1 MVTGE
6 GQLDATSWE
15 GKVVGGVSAYAAATG
30 VPVLVVAGRIHADL
44 AGRTDAVSLLER
56 FGVERAMSDTAAC
69 VEAVVAEVVT
79 EAAGR

>member
-1 MVTGE
+1 
-6 GQLDATSWE
+6 
-15 GKVVGGVSAYAAATG
+15 
-30 VPVLVVAGRIHADL
+30 
-44 AGRTDAVSLLER
+44 VSLLER